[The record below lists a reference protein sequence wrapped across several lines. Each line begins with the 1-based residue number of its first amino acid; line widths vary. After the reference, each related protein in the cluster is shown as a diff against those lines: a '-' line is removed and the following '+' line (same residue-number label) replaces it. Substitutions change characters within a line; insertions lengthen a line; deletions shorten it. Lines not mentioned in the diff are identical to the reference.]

1 MLFIFVFS
9 KNQANIAPDFITRIL
24 TSLFVYI
31 LIGMTKLFPLLTLF
45 ILFINNCNYSYSA
58 LSIGGTYQGKNLYIQ
73 NPIDDEGFGYCATK
87 VTVNGDIMPGGTG
100 SGAFEIDFGLF
111 NIGLGEPVF
120 IVIEHH
126 DGCKP
131 KILNPEVLLPRS
143 TFNVTAITIST
154 DEKLKWETSNE
165 NGKLPFIIEQYRWN
179 KWVAV
184 GEVDGI
190 GTNGANKYE
199 FKVTPHSG
207 ENAYRVVQID
217 HSGEKRVSEQVKF
230 KSTVPAVVKSPAIV
244 KDVIQFTANDKPI
257 ETRYE
262 IYDAYGNIVK
272 KGVGS
277 SVNCSN
283 LLKGVYYINFDNI
296 NEKFVKK

>member
-1 MLFIFVFS
+1 MKILL
-9 KNQANIAPDFITRIL
+9 ITLISCFL
-24 TSLFVYI
+24 TTISHA
-31 LIGMTKLFPLLTLF
+31 
-45 ILFINNCNYSYSA
+45 A
-58 LSIGGTYQGKNLYIQ
+58 LSIEGTYQGKNLYVQ
-73 NPIDDEGFGYCATK
+73 NPMDDDGFGYCATK

-100 SGAFEIDFGLF
+100 SGAFEIDFSNF
-111 NIGLGEPVF
+111 NIELGEPVF

-143 TFNVTAITIST
+143 TFNVAAINVGA
-154 DEKLKWETSNE
+154 DGKLVWQTTNE
-165 NGKLPFIIEQYRWN
+165 RGKLPYIIEQYRWN
-179 KWVAV
+179 KWVAI
-184 GEVDGI
+184 GEVEGI
-190 GTNGANKYE
+190 GTEGTNKYE
-199 FKVTPHSG
+199 FKVSPHSG
-207 ENAYRVVQID
+207 ENTIRVVQID
-217 HSGEKRVSEQVKF
+217 HSGEKRASDQVKF
-230 KSTVPAVVKSPAIV
+230 KSSVPTIIKNPAIV
-244 KDVIQFTANDKPI
+244 KDDINFTANGAPA

-272 KGVGS
+272 KGVGT

>member
-1 MLFIFVFS
+1 M
-9 KNQANIAPDFITRIL
+9 KMKRT
-24 TSLFVYI
+24 YI
-31 LIGMTKLFPLLTLF
+31 LLTLLL
-45 ILFINNCNYSYSA
+45 LFFSDAAFSA
-58 LSIGGTYQGKNLYIQ
+58 LSIEGTYQGKNLYVQ

-100 SGAFEIDFGLF
+100 SGAFEIDFGIF
-111 NIGLGEPVF
+111 NIALGEPVF

-143 TFNVTAITIST
+143 TFNVSSINVSE
-154 DEKLKWETSNE
+154 DKLKWETTNE
-165 NGKLPFIIEQYRWN
+165 NGKLPYIVEQYRWN

-190 GTNGANKYE
+190 GTSGNNKYE

-207 ENAYRVVQID
+207 ENVFRVVQID
-217 HSGEKRVSEQVKF
+217 HSGEKRVSNQVKF
-230 KSTVPAVVKSPAIV
+230 SSKIATVVKSPAIV
-244 KDVIQFTANDKPI
+244 KDDIQFTSNGTPV

>member
-1 MLFIFVFS
+1 MKRRQLIIIILLIFTFSDVF
-9 KNQANIAPDFITRIL
+9 AT
-24 TSLFVYI
+24 
-31 LIGMTKLFPLLTLF
+31 
-45 ILFINNCNYSYSA
+45 
-58 LSIGGTYQGKNLYIQ
+58 LSIEGTYQGKNLYIQ
-73 NPIDDEGFGYCATK
+73 NPLDDEGFGYCATK

-100 SGAFEIDFGLF
+100 SGAFEIDFGIF

-143 TFNVTAITIST
+143 TFKVASIVVTA
-154 DEKLKWETSNE
+154 DEKLKWETTNE

-179 KWVAV
+179 KWVPV
-184 GEVDGI
+184 GEVQGI
-190 GTNGANKYE
+190 GTGGLNKYE
-199 FKVTPHSG
+199 FKIAPHSG
-207 ENAYRVVQID
+207 ENIFRVVQID
-217 HSGEKRVSEQVKF
+217 HSGEKRASEQVKF
-230 KSTVPAVVKSPAIV
+230 KSSLPPVTKSPAIV
-244 KDVIQFTANDKPI
+244 KDIIHFTVNDTPV

>member
-1 MLFIFVFS
+1 MRKNYLFLMLFVMCLS
-9 KNQANIAPDFITRIL
+9 H
-24 TSLFVYI
+24 Y
-31 LIGMTKLFPLLTLF
+31 G
-45 ILFINNCNYSYSA
+45 YSA
-58 LSIGGTYQGKNLYIQ
+58 LSIGGTYQGKNLYVQ

-100 SGAFEIDFGLF
+100 SGAFEIDFGIF

-143 TFNVTAITIST
+143 TFNVLTMSVTG
-154 DEKLKWETSNE
+154 DEKLKWDTNNE
-165 NGKLPFIIEQYRWN
+165 NGKLPFVIEQYRWN

-184 GEVDGI
+184 GEVDGL
-190 GTNGANKYE
+190 GTNGTNKYE
-199 FKVTPHSG
+199 FKITPHSG
-207 ENAYRVVQID
+207 ENIFRVVQID
-217 HSGEKRVSEQVKF
+217 HSGEKRASEQVKF
-230 KSTVPAVVKSPAIV
+230 TSSLPSVVKSPAIV
-244 KDVIQFTANDKPI
+244 KDIIQFSANEKPI

>member
-1 MLFIFVFS
+1 MKKNYLFLMFFVICLS
-9 KNQANIAPDFITRIL
+9 
-24 TSLFVYI
+24 
-31 LIGMTKLFPLLTLF
+31 
-45 ILFINNCNYSYSA
+45 NYSYSA
-58 LSIGGTYQGKNLYIQ
+58 LSIGGTYQGKNLYVQ

-100 SGAFEIDFGLF
+100 SGAFEIDFGIF

-143 TFNVTAITIST
+143 TFNVLTINVTS
-154 DEKLKWETSNE
+154 DEKLKWDTNNE

-184 GEVDGI
+184 GEVDGL
-190 GTNGANKYE
+190 GTGGTNKYE
-199 FKVTPHSG
+199 FKITPHSG
-207 ENAYRVVQID
+207 ENIFRVVQID
-217 HSGEKRVSEQVKF
+217 HSGEKRVSDQVKF
-230 KSTVPAVVKSPAIV
+230 KSSLPTVVKSPAIV
-244 KDVIQFTANDKPI
+244 KDIIQFSVNEKPV